1 MLNSSESASLA
12 EYTAKSN
19 FTGLDEATIK
29 AYDEAMADGVESGLR
44 AVTDNKGNWK
54 GFVEYSPS
62 MPAGTKNFYKRNG
75 NVFTVVWVDAGYENY
90 QTGDISPNA

>member
-1 MLNSSESASLA
+1 MAN
-12 EYTAKSN
+12 
-19 FTGLDEATIK
+19 GIEA
-29 AYDEAMADGVESGLR
+29 GLR

-54 GFVEYSPS
+54 GFVEYSKS